1 MIEIQGEASA
11 AFFFWS
17 AGDLVA
23 TRLASIEIIPK
34 ALIRRLTPQRTLG
47 ILTINNPLRE
57 YFRSFP

>member
-1 MIEIQGEASA
+1 MIEKQGEASA

-47 ILTINNPLRE
+47 ILT
-57 YFRSFP
+57 